1 MTPQS
6 LTTRTLDEAIA
17 AAVARVGERART
29 HGGAMARLGEALI
42 EATTGGKRVRPALV
56 VRSCAAFGG
65 DPDASETLQ
74 VAASFE
80 LLHTAF
86 LLHDDVIDHD
96 TLRRGVPNVS
106 ARLAAWASEQGADAA
121 SAADLGAAAAILG
134 GDLLLAEAQRLIL
147 RTPVDDERLDA
158 LAELF
163 SQSLAVT
170 VAGEL
175 ADVAHAALGQR
186 AGAFAILTATHD
198 KTAVY
203 SFAAPLTAGAV
214 LAGATATQRTT
225 MRACGSDL
233 GLAFQLANIARDIE
247 EAVRLVAEGAMLL
260 GPQVTRRLVEDF
272 ARDLQHDPST
282 MAKLESFKHEVMNRE
297 EVRRAVVA
305 AREATSCFRRRPR
318 GVHECH
324 ADPHVSLTFFP
335 LSPWPRPLSG
345 SLPISLPSTAVAARP
360 SASSRAPTARRS
372 SAGGSAA
379 SSAGSGGSARYG
391 RS

>member
-56 VRSCAAFGG
+56 VRSCAACGG
-65 DPDASETLQ
+65 DPEASETLQ

-186 AGAFAILTATHD
+186 AGASAILTATHD

-233 GLAFQLANIARDIE
+233 GLAFQLVDDLIGAFGSQQQAGKEPGADLREAKQTALVALARESAQWPGVRDALAQAHTGPI
-247 EAVRLVAEGAMLL
+247 AVRAAQEALGASGARGDLEKLARTTLTRATARASEGDLPDAAIALVDEIAA
-260 GPQVTRRLVEDF
+260 LVE
-272 ARDLQHDPST
+272 ARIP
-282 MAKLESFKHEVMNRE
+282 
-297 EVRRAVVA
+297 
-305 AREATSCFRRRPR
+305 
-318 GVHECH
+318 
-324 ADPHVSLTFFP
+324 
-335 LSPWPRPLSG
+335 
-345 SLPISLPSTAVAARP
+345 
-360 SASSRAPTARRS
+360 
-372 SAGGSAA
+372 
-379 SSAGSGGSARYG
+379 
-391 RS
+391 